1 MRFRF
6 SAPRLV
12 DGALYGLIVLVVLG
26 WTLTPSAPDLW
37 DRAAGAL
44 PPWAVFVLG
53 LWGLHLGAHW
63 LALVGFAAL
72 DRWLPSV
79 IEPFR
84 IQPGAKVARPADLW
98 QVVLTNQLVAMPLT
112 LAVGWG
118 LLELRGWEVTAP
130 LPGPGRL
137 LLELA
142 VLALLTEL
150 SFWSAHRL
158 LHLPWWFRRVHH
170 VHHRYRAARP
180 IAATYMHPLE
190 YVAGNIA
197 PMVLG
202 VLVVGAHP
210 LSAALLTVL
219 ATLNIVVTHSGLHLP
234 GLPWAV
240 HHDWHHY
247 KARGCYGALYVLD
260 RLTGSDRELIEAGR
274 SR

>member
-1 MRFRF
+1 MASSRKSAKPGATSSRWTHSKARASCFGSGGVRLLALRFRF

-63 LALVGFAAL
+63 LVLVGFAAL

-170 VHHRYRAARP
+170 VHHRYRAA
-180 IAATYMHPLE
+180 HPCTDNWSL
-190 YVAGNIA
+190 ARKN
-197 PMVLG
+197 
-202 VLVVGAHP
+202 H
-210 LSAALLTVL
+210 LL
-219 ATLNIVVTHSGLHLP
+219 
-234 GLPWAV
+234 
-240 HHDWHHY
+240 
-247 KARGCYGALYVLD
+247 RC
-260 RLTGSDRELIEAGR
+260 
-274 SR
+274 